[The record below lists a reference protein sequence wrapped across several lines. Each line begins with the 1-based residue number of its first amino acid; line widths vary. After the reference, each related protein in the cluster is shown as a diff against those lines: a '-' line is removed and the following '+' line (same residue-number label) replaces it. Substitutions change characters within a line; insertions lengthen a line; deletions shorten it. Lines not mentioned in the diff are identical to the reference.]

1 MNDYSKKALTVLV
14 EQVKAKDMIAYF
26 SQKIGNS
33 LELCRKQ
40 NQAEGNYDFD
50 PHLFHAYKPI
60 VIEDDWGDADTH
72 YRTND
77 ELIRFLDVCPHCLAA
92 HHAVQDRKKWKKK
105 LATLRGTATKIG
117 LAAHKQDIDYFNA

>member
-1 MNDYSKKALTVLV
+1 MSDKAQKALEILIQQANAKQVIQELSKK
-14 EQVKAKDMIAYF
+14 
-26 SQKIGNS
+26 IGDN
-33 LELCRKQ
+33 LESCRNK
-40 NQAEGNYDFD
+40 NQGEGNYDFD
-50 PHLFHAYKPI
+50 PHLFDAYKPI

-77 ELIRFLDVCPHCLAA
+77 ESITFLEICSFCLTA

-117 LAAHKQDIDYFNA
+117 MSELKERSK